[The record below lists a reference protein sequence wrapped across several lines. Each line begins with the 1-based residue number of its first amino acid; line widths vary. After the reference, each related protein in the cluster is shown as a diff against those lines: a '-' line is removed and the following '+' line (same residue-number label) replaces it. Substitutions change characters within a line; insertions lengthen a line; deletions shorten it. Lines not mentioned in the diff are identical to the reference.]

1 VLSLSLS
8 LSAGLAPL
16 GFQFVSE
23 PIALL
28 GIVHFN
34 SQIPSSL
41 HNPFVAIEIMSACC
55 DEGDSDT
62 AD

>member
-1 VLSLSLS
+1 VLS

-16 GFQFVSE
+16 GFQFVSK

-28 GIVHFN
+28 GIVHIDY
-34 SQIPSSL
+34 QMPSSL
-41 HNPFVAIEIMSACC
+41 HNQFVAIEIMSACC

-62 AD
+62 SD